1 MLADKFTTDDKFGAM
16 LAQTLRLSSEP
27 VPEDFTERALEQIRC
42 TEERKILTCKVLKER
57 FALAGCIILGAA
69 AVLALVIFPESVAYV
84 FQRMGEG
91 VVQYG
96 SAFINQIP

>member
-27 VPEDFTERALEQIRC
+27 VPEDFTERTLELIKY
-42 TEERKILTCKVLKER
+42 TEERKITIRKVLKER
-57 FALAGCIILGAA
+57 LALAGFIMLGAA
-69 AVLALVIFPESVAYV
+69 AVITLVIFPDSVAGV

-96 SAFINQIP
+96 SAFINQVP